1 MLKLKALV
9 LALVSVLVLTGCTTP
24 TTPTTRTVYSGPTV
38 RVERQGRKTIVH
50 DLTANRRFTLTERR
64 AKKSEQTGAPKTLVS
79 TGTLKIT
86 VQGSTTTI
94 KADGVRITI
103 TRHDRLR
110 R

>member
-1 MLKLKALV
+1 MQKLKALV

-24 TTPTTRTVYSGPTV
+24 NTRTIYSGPTV

-64 AKKSEQTGAPKTLVS
+64 AKKSERTGTPKTLVRTS
-79 TGTLKIT
+79 NLEIT
-86 VQGSTTTI
+86 AQGSTTTI
-94 KADGVRITI
+94 KTDSVRITI
-103 TRHDRLR
+103 TQHRLR

>member
-1 MLKLKALV
+1 MQKLKALV

-24 TTPTTRTVYSGPTV
+24 NTRTVYSGPTV

-50 DLTANRRFTLTERR
+50 DLTANRAYILTERR
-64 AKKSEQTGAPKTLVS
+64 VKTEQTGTPKTLVS
-79 TGTLKIT
+79 TDTLKIT

-94 KADGVRITI
+94 KTDSVRITI
-103 TRHDRLR
+103 TRHRLR